1 MVCTIKEKSKRTQ
14 LWPLCMKFRTHL
26 RDEITVYWL
35 KKKKKKNYKKD
46 LPSSS
51 RQQNILIQSTATPA
65 ISEPLHIAVLISQ
78 FKRYI
83 HTARV

>member
-1 MVCTIKEKSKRTQ
+1 
-14 LWPLCMKFRTHL
+14 MKFRTHL

-35 KKKKKKNYKKD
+35 KKKNNKKKNYKKY

-51 RQQNILIQSTATPA
+51 RQQHILIQATATPA
-65 ISEPLHIAVLISQ
+65 ISEPLHIAVFNSQ